1 MCVCV
6 CIVRVSKSV
15 CVCIVRVSKSVCEV
29 SRRV

>member
-1 MCVCV
+1 MCVFV

>member
-1 MCVCV
+1 MCVFV
-6 CIVRVSKSV
+6 CSAVSKSV